1 MLVYL
6 GIIFGIIGQKY
17 SGSAKKHNG
26 GGGGGGGEGELAE
39 SPVSSEGW
47 I

>member
-1 MLVYL
+1 MLAYL
-6 GIIFGIIGQKY
+6 GIIFGIIWQKY

-26 GGGGGGGEGELAE
+26 GGGGGGGGGNWQNP
-39 SPVSSEGW
+39 PVSSEGW